1 MSRSVAVLLAAAS
14 VAVAHTGHA
23 QSTRVARDPSPARID
38 SLFARY
44 DHTNTPG
51 CALGVYRDDRLVYG
65 RGYGMAD
72 LNQGIPIGTNT
83 VFYIASTSKQFTA
96 ASIALLV
103 ESGALSLSD
112 PVRKWVPELPAYTQP
127 ITVGHL
133 VHHTSGI
140 RDYLGLW
147 AMSGRSIADEIPQE
161 MALEMIARQR
171 ALDFEPGT
179 RYSYS
184 NSGYLLLAEIVKRA
198 SGKSLHDFTGEH
210 IFAPLGMTSTQFH
223 DDNTRIVPRR
233 AEGYQPTATGFQI
246 VRTSF
251 ALVGDGGLL
260 TTIEDLQKWDS
271 NFYQN
276 RLGKGDPSLARQL
289 VTPSALPLA
298 GGRPQRYAFGLMPGK
313 YRGLEIVEH
322 GGAFIGFRAQLLR
335 FPTEHL
341 SVALLCNDYTA
352 QPEAMARNVAD
363 LYLAD
368 RLAPAVASATGTAAT
383 NAPTSPAM
391 DRWAGRYEVLPGIVA
406 TVARD
411 SAGMA
416 VRFMGQRMPLIP
428 LSDSVFRSGEATDS
442 VIFSSSSSGAAMR
455 VTAFD
460 MAAPT
465 LRLPAAPKL
474 TAATGAPYTGRYA
487 SAELDTWAT
496 VRMDGETLRA
506 RMRYGAWLTLEPVA
520 PDVFAVVGMGARLA
534 FTRDRRGNIAGF
546 SMSAAR
552 TNNLAFTRER

>member
-1 MSRSVAVLLAAAS
+1 MSRSVALLVTAAS
-14 VAVAHTGHA
+14 VAVAHVGDA
-23 QSTRVARDPSPARID
+23 QSSRVARDPSPARID
-38 SLFARY
+38 SIFARY

-51 CALGVYRDDRLVYG
+51 CALGVYRDDRVVYG

-96 ASIALLV
+96 ASIALLL
-103 ESGALSLSD
+103 ESGGLSLSD

-127 ITVGHL
+127 ITVAHL

-198 SGKSLHDFTGEH
+198 SGKSLHDFTGER

-223 DDNTRIVPRR
+223 DDNTRIVARR
-233 AEGYQPTATGFQI
+233 AEGYQPTANGFQI

-276 RLGKGDPSLARQL
+276 RLGKGDPMLVRQL
-289 VTPSALPLA
+289 VTPSSLPLA
-298 GGRPQRYAFGLMPGK
+298 GGRAQRYAFGLMPGK

-335 FPTEHL
+335 FPSEHL

-352 QPEAMARNVAD
+352 QPEAMARKVAD

-368 RLAPAVASATGTAAT
+368 RLAPAVANAAGQPAASAPAT
-383 NAPTSPAM
+383 SAM
-391 DRWAGRYEVLPGIVA
+391 DRWTGRYEVLPGLVA
-406 TVARD
+406 NVTRD

-416 VRFMGQRMPLIP
+416 VRLMGQRLPLMP
-428 LSDSVFRSGEATDS
+428 LSDSIFRSGEATDS
-442 VIFSSSSSGAAMR
+442 VIFSSSSSGASVR

-474 TAATGAPYTGRYA
+474 TAATGAPYAGRYA
-487 SAELDTWAT
+487 SPELDTWAT

-506 RMRYGAWLTLEPVA
+506 RMRYGPWLTLEPIA
-520 PDVFAVVGMGARLA
+520 PDVFSVMGMGARLA
-534 FTRDRRGNIAGF
+534 FTRDRRGSIAGF

-552 TNNLAFTRER
+552 TNNLAFTREP

>member
-1 MSRSVAVLLAAAS
+1 MSRSVTVLLAAAS
-14 VAVAHTGHA
+14 VAVSHAGHA
-23 QSTRVARDPSPARID
+23 QSSRAAHDPAPARID
-38 SLFARY
+38 SVFARY

-72 LNQGIPIGTNT
+72 LNHGIPIGTNT

-103 ESGALSLSD
+103 ESGALALSD

-127 ITVGHL
+127 ITVEHL

-147 AMSGRSIADEIPQE
+147 AMSGRSVADEIPQE
-161 MALEMIARQR
+161 MALEMVARQR
-171 ALDFEPGT
+171 SLDFEPGT

-198 SGKSLHDFTGEH
+198 SGKSLRDFAGEQ

-223 DDNTRIVPRR
+223 DDNTRIVARR
-233 AEGYQPTATGFQI
+233 AEGYQPTASGFQI

-260 TTIEDLQKWDS
+260 TTVEDLQKWDR

-276 RLGKGDPSLARQL
+276 RLGKGDPSLIRRL

-298 GGRPQRYAFGLMPGK
+298 GGRPQRYAFGLMPGT

-352 QPEAMARNVAD
+352 QPEAMARQVAN

-368 RLAPAVASATGTAAT
+368 RMAPAGTSAAGMPAT
-383 NAPTSPAM
+383 NAPTSLAM
-391 DRWAGRYEVLPGIVA
+391 ERWAGRYEVLPGIVA
-406 TVARD
+406 TIARD
-411 SAGMA
+411 SAGMS
-416 VRFMGQRMPLIP
+416 VRVMGQRMPLIP
-428 LSDSVFRSGEATDS
+428 LSDSVFRSGEASDS
-442 VIFSSSSSGAAMR
+442 VIFSSSTSGASVR

-460 MAAPT
+460 MAAPA

-474 TAATGAPYTGRYA
+474 TTATGAPYAGRYA

-496 VRMDGETLRA
+496 VRMEGESLRA
-506 RMRYGAWLTLEPVA
+506 RMRYGAWLTLEPIA
-520 PDVFAVVGMGARLA
+520 PDVFSVTGMGARLA
-534 FTRDRRGNIAGF
+534 FTRDRRGNLAGF

>member
-1 MSRSVAVLLAAAS
+1 MSRSVAVLVAAAS
-14 VAVAHTGHA
+14 VAVAHAGHA
-23 QSTRVARDPSPARID
+23 QSSRVARDPWPARID

-103 ESGALSLSD
+103 ESGTLSLAD

-127 ITVGHL
+127 ITVEHL

-210 IFAPLGMTSTQFH
+210 MFAPLGMTSTQFH
-223 DDNTRIVPRR
+223 DDNTRIVARR

-260 TTIEDLQKWDS
+260 TTVEDLQKWDR

-276 RLGKGDPSLARQL
+276 RLGKGDPALIRQL

-313 YRGLEIVEH
+313 YRGLEMVEH

-352 QPEAMARNVAD
+352 QPEAMSRKVAD

-368 RLAPAVASATGTAAT
+368 RLAPAVASAAGTSAT
-383 NAPTSPAM
+383 NAPASPAM

-406 TVARD
+406 NVARD

-416 VRFMGQRMPLIP
+416 VRLMGQRMPLVP

-442 VIFSSSSSGAAMR
+442 VIFSSSSSGASVR

-460 MAAPT
+460 MAVPA
-465 LRLPAAPKL
+465 LRLPAAPTL
-474 TAATGAPYTGRYA
+474 TAATGAPYAGRYT
-487 SAELDTWAT
+487 SPELDTWAT
-496 VRMDGETLRA
+496 VRMDNDTLRA
-506 RMRYGAWLTLEPVA
+506 RMRYGAWLTLEPIA
-520 PDVFAVVGMGARLA
+520 PDVFSVVGMGARLA
-534 FTRDRRGNIAGF
+534 FTRDRRGGIAGF
-546 SMSAAR
+546 AMSAAR